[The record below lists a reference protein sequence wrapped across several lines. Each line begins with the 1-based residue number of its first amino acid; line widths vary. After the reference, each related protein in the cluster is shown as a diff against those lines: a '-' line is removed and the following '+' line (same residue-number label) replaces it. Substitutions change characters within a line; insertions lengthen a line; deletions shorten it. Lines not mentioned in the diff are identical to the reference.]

1 MRGFSR
7 RELRNRYKMTYVNC
21 REWRRLQEEVFK
33 NEAIPWRGGKRWGEK
48 KYCLFLED
56 ESISRRVHRE
66 DKWKLSLKFKQ
77 RSNAESC
84 PLE

>member
-1 MRGFSR
+1 MRPS
-7 RELRNRYKMTYVNC
+7 
-21 REWRRLQEEVFK
+21 
-33 NEAIPWRGGKRWGEK
+33 PGGGEKGGGEKK